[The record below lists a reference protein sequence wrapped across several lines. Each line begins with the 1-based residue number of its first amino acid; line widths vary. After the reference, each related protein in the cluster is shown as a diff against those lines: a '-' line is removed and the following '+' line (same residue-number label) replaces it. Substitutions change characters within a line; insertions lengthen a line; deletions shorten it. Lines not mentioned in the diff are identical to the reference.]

1 MNDKEKVEEALE
13 KIDELIQFCVK
24 YNKPENLID
33 LREIKKILEAD
44 EDDGWTPGVVNN

>member
-1 MNDKEKVEEALE
+1 MNDKEKIEEALE
-13 KIDELIQFCVK
+13 KIDELFQFCVK